1 MQLVF
6 IMSGA
11 VSQLQKLSLYNE
23 QILDVF
29 IL

>member
-11 VSQLQKLSLYNE
+11 VSQLQKLFLKNE

>member
-6 IMSGA
+6 IMTGA
-11 VSQLQKLSLYNE
+11 VSQLQKLSLQNE